1 MFYWIGNHGK
11 GLLTIR
17 IQWYEGHLKSFF
29 LPQVLKFS
37 QHSFLCVKKFSSRR
51 PLCKLHMFQN
61 KTNVPWK
68 KKVFCFLYGLLIET
82 SWFCLHRDHWIV
94 PWILGGRYQPLDLWK
109 RSKEEE
115 ASSIAFCQDSASFHF
130 LFLTVE
136 STSPSRLG
144 TAFFLTFPS
153 SKLRK

>member
-1 MFYWIGNHGK
+1 MRDTSNLSSCRRSWNSPNTHFFVLRN
-11 GLLTIR
+11 
-17 IQWYEGHLKSFF
+17 F
-29 LPQVLKFS
+29 LPEGPYVNCICFKIRQ
-37 QHSFLCVKKFSSRR
+37 
-51 PLCKLHMFQN
+51 MF
-61 KTNVPWK
+61 PEK

-115 ASSIAFCQDSASFHF
+115 ASSIASCEDSASFHF
-130 LFLTVE
+130 LLLMAE